1 METVLYLFLFL
12 LQTGQGFSQC
22 FTNTNCTGGVVV
34 AADQRACCV
43 GTDDGLSFNDGT
55 TCILCVVHGF
65 HQSKYDV
72 EEGRRLDTMFQLN
85 VKATTQFGGA
95 LVVTGLITATPDGT
109 ASTADFERLEPI
121 RVTNSAEIRLFTA
134 NDDITLEYDDRVLL
148 RFTPDNPALILG
160 LEANGEYMRDTATV
174 NIVDNDLLEI
184 NFLESDYSIVEGST
198 MLSTPIALQFRT

>member
-1 METVLYLFLFL
+1 
-12 LQTGQGFSQC
+12 
-22 FTNTNCTGGVVV
+22 
-34 AADQRACCV
+34 
-43 GTDDGLSFNDGT
+43 
-55 TCILCVVHGF
+55 
-65 HQSKYDV
+65 
-72 EEGRRLDTMFQLN
+72 MFQLN